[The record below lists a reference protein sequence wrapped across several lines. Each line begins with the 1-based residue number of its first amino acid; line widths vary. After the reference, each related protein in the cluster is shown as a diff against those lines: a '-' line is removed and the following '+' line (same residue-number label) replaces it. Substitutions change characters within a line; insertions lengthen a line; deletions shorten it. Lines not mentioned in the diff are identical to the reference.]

1 MFRNLFNPDSGLM
14 ITMSRITDVI
24 FLSLFW
30 LVCCIPVVTAG
41 ASFAALYDASYRAF
55 RENEKNTWKR
65 FFSTFRDN
73 WKSGI
78 LPTILFLLAG
88 AGLMKAVITLWN
100 LAVAGSLSWMMFS
113 ALAFVAMVIL
123 GILSVMFP
131 MLSRFENSFA
141 ALVKNTVFLSLANL
155 PRTVVLG
162 ILNAITLLLC
172 LRLVVPVFLLP
183 SLAALL
189 GSYLIEPMFKPY
201 MNVEN
206 AAD

>member
-30 LVCCIPVVTAG
+30 LMCCIPVVTAG

-88 AGLMKAVITLWN
+88 AGLMKAVIALWN

-141 ALVKNTVFLSLANL
+141 VLVKNTVFLSLANL

>member
-30 LVCCIPVVTAG
+30 LMCCIPVVTAG

-65 FFSTFRDN
+65 FYSTFRDN

-183 SLAALL
+183 SLAAVL

>member
-30 LVCCIPVVTAG
+30 LMCCIPVVTAG